1 MNNLQNHIE
10 VSKWELINVNYQD
23 ETRFTFVN
31 DGM

>member
-1 MNNLQNHIE
+1 MDNLQNHIE

-23 ETRFTFVN
+23 EIRFTFVN

>member
-23 ETRFTFVN
+23 RIRFTFVN
-31 DGM
+31 DRM

>member
-23 ETRFTFVN
+23 EIRFTFVN

>member
-10 VSKWELINVNYQD
+10 VSKCELINVNYQD
-23 ETRFTFVN
+23 GIRFTFVN